1 MLNTDVQTCHIGV
14 MYGLNERLKEKIM
27 INRRTILQGTCA
39 TGLSGLLPLTQHA
52 GAVEPKL
59 LKISHQFPGGT
70 IDKGDFRDRL
80 TRKFAQDVE
89 KLTSGALKF
98 EIYPNSSLMK
108 TVAQFSAVRKA
119 ALDLTLY
126 PLAYAG
132 GEVQEVN
139 IGLMPCMVTSYEQ
152 GLAWKKAEIGREL
165 TKLLEAKGVKIITWI
180 WQAGGTV
187 SRAAPVVNPDDVKG
201 LKIRGGSREMDLM
214 LKEAGGIISSVP
226 SNEIYP
232 AMQTGSLDAA
242 ITSST
247 SLISFR
253 LEEISKALT
262 TGRGKSFWYMFEPL
276 LMSKEIFDSLPK
288 AQQKAIQDVGLEL
301 ESFALKMAK
310 EDDLEVATIYK
321 KAGAKVSD
329 MDDASINRWKQVAQ
343 RSAWLDFSN
352 RSAECDRFLKMAQA
366 VA

>member
-1 MLNTDVQTCHIGV
+1 MISRRSIVQ
-14 MYGLNERLKEKIM
+14 GLATASVPGLMSAASLAWAADPKILK
-27 INRRTILQGTCA
+27 L
-39 TGLSGLLPLTQHA
+39 
-52 GAVEPKL
+52 
-59 LKISHQFPGGT
+59 SHQFPGGS

-80 TRKFAQDVE
+80 ARKFAQDVE
-89 KLTSGALKF
+89 KRTAGALKF
-98 EIYPNSSLMK
+98 EIYPGSSLMK
-108 TVAQFSAVRKA
+108 TVAQFSAVRKG

-152 GLAWKKAEIGREL
+152 GFAWKKAEIGREL
-165 TKLLEAKGVKIITWI
+165 TKLLEAKGVKIVTWI

-187 SRAAPVVNPDDVKG
+187 SRNVPVVSPDDVKG

-214 LKEAGGIISSVP
+214 LKQAGGIISSVP

-262 TGRGKSFWYMFEPL
+262 PGRGKSFWYMFEPL
-276 LMSKEIFDSLPK
+276 LMSKVIFDALP
-288 AQQKAIQDVGLEL
+288 ADQQKAIEEVGLDL
-301 ESFALKMAK
+301 EKFATSMAK
-310 EDDLEVATIYK
+310 ADDEDVALVYK
-321 KAGAKVSD
+321 KAGAKVFD
-329 MDDASINRWKQVAQ
+329 MDDAIISKWKKIAEE
-343 RSAWLDFSN
+343 SAWIDYAK
-352 RSAECDRFLKMAQA
+352 RSSECERFLKLAKA
-366 VA
+366 V